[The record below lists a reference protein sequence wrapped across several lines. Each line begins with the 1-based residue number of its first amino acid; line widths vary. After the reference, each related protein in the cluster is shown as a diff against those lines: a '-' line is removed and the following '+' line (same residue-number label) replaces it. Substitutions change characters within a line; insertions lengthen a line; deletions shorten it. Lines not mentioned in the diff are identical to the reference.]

1 MKTCRCINCGFIFDY
16 DPFCDK
22 KLSCPK
28 CNNKEDFEITSVRK
42 SMSVVRREAIQ
53 KGEKHV

>member
-1 MKTCRCINCGFIFDY
+1 MKTYRCINCDFIFDY
-16 DPFCDK
+16 DPFCGK

-28 CNNKEDFEITSVRK
+28 CNKKDFEIVRK
-42 SMSVVRREAIQ
+42 SMSVVRRETIQ